1 MKTQLLKLFSNA
13 KKILFKGKK
22 SLYHT
27 MKIIYIVHTKEKS
40 YYLARC
46 KVEMGIKRIFVFI
59 PGYISNF
66 NTQK

>member
-1 MKTQLLKLFSNA
+1 MKIIYIVHS
-13 KKILFKGKK
+13 
-22 SLYHT
+22 

-46 KVEMGIKRIFVFI
+46 KMEMGIKRILVFI